1 MSEYFAVVLLA
12 LAIGAAGALCIFS
25 AYDMGLH
32 RGRKQGVEQE
42 RRRRWFFPEERP

>member
-1 MSEYFAVVLLA
+1 MSDYLAVLLLA

-32 RGRKQGVEQE
+32 RGRHQGIEQE
-42 RRRRWFFPEERP
+42 RRRRWFSPEDRP

>member
-1 MSEYFAVVLLA
+1 MNDYFAVVLLV
-12 LAIGAAGALCIFS
+12 LAVGAAGALCIFS

-42 RRRRWFFPEERP
+42 RRRRWFRGDRP